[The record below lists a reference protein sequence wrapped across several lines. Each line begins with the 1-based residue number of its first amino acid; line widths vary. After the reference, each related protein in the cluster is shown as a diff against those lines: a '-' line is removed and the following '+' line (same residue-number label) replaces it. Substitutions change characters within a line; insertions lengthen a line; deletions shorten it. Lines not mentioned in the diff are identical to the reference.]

1 MGLSWLSQSQGSSL
15 YLRRL
20 IFFFLSNGLEKHF
33 FKENLG
39 SLKMDSM
46 KNGFHVWKNNFRSVL
61 ALLWMEM
68 SLNLVS
74 LHSNEVNKLIDV
86 WNLKSIGYFTSYII
100 CLCELK

>member
-1 MGLSWLSQSQGSSL
+1 MVPPNVDGSFVTL
-15 YLRRL
+15 TEPRQFIILEKTHF
-20 IFFFLSNGLEKHF
+20 FFFLSNGLEKHF

-86 WNLKSIGYFTSYII
+86 
-100 CLCELK
+100 